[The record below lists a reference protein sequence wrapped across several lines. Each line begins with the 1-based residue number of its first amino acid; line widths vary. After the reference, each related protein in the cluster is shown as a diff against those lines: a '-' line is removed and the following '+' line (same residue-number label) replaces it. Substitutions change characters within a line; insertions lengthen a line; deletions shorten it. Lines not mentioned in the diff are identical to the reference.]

1 MAQKNK
7 GGRPTKFKEDYIRQ
21 AYVACN
27 TSGMTDLQLADL
39 FGVAESTIYKWKED
53 HPKFSEAI
61 KNGKDE
67 FDCKTAEESLKKLI
81 EGYDYQ
87 EAKVITDGDG
97 NVIRKEMTK
106 KHVSPNPGSLCFF
119 LKNRNPTRWRDMKAI
134 ELSGDP
140 SNPIQHNHTV
150 TPEDALKER
159 GIPVPGVELEDVE

>member
-39 FGVAESTIYKWKED
+39 FGVTEKTIYNWKAEQ
-53 HPKFSEAI
+53 PEFLQAI
-61 KNGKDE
+61 KKGKDE

-87 EAKVITDGDG
+87 EAKVITDGEG
-97 NVIRKEMTK
+97 KVIRKEMTK

-119 LKNRNPTRWRDMKAI
+119 LKNRNPSRWRDMKAI
-134 ELSGDP
+134 ELTGENGQPVQYKWEVEIVKPKD
-140 SNPIQHNHTV
+140 
-150 TPEDALKER
+150 EDA
-159 GIPVPGVELEDVE
+159 